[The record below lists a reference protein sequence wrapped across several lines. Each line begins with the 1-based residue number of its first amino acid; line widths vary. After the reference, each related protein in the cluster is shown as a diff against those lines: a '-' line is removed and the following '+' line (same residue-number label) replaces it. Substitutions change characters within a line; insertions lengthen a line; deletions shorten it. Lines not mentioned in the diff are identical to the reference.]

1 MFYIQF
7 VREKNFKNINLVTH
21 VIEIAK
27 KETVI
32 NDEREDLFVYW
43 EPVQFESSYKEN
55 YYDFCCGKKKERKLY
70 IDTF

>member
-43 EPVQFESSYKEN
+43 EPV
-55 YYDFCCGKKKERKLY
+55 
-70 IDTF
+70 